1 VKRATPPG
9 PGRTS
14 SPVTLTRESG
24 GHPMGADR
32 PGADADV
39 MSAYITSVGAF
50 LPGEPIGNDELE
62 IYLGTIPGGSDRLRR
77 RMLEANGIEKR
88 HYAIDRNGDTLMLNE
103 ELAERA
109 VLDALQGR
117 GMSSRDIG
125 MLATGSTQGD
135 LPVPGFASMVHGRL
149 GGGPME
155 ILSAGGVCCSGVAAL
170 RAAEAAV
177 RLDRHRVA
185 VAVGSELVSRTLRAD
200 RFSSGQNPGF
210 DAEFLRWMLS
220 DGAGAAVVEP
230 EPRPDGLSLRIDWSH
245 LVSHAHRFPVCMY
258 AGAASPEAIGPGS
271 TWQDQPTPAEADGN
285 GMLNLRQDTSILNNI
300 VALGVEEY
308 VGLVREGRIAP
319 AEIDHLLVHYSSE
332 YFRSDI
338 VRLMSE
344 AGLMIPEDRWF
355 TNLRTKGNT
364 GAASIFIMLEE
375 AFNGGRF
382 SPGDRILLMVPE
394 SGRFSVSFVH
404 LTCVEGRQAGASTS
418 IPVETPAPVRTENA
432 SEWLLQELA
441 LVWAEFETKLSA
453 VPIVKR
459 IETRQASIE
468 DYRAL
473 LHNLRQQVM
482 EGARWITR
490 AASNLTVAHTDLRAE
505 FIEHAAEEQR
515 DFRMLEDDYVAVGG
529 RREDIESGEK
539 NVGSEALSAY
549 MFNQANREN
558 PFDLLG
564 AMYIIEGLGANKAT
578 HWVDLIREQLDL
590 DPGQVRF
597 ITYHGGAD
605 EEHTEK
611 MFQILRSDL
620 ITPEIARSIVHTARV
635 VGRLYALQLEEVD
648 HV

>member
-1 VKRATPPG
+1 
-9 PGRTS
+9 
-14 SPVTLTRESG
+14 
-24 GHPMGADR
+24 MD
-32 PGADADV
+32 
-39 MSAYITSVGAF
+39 AYITSVGAY

-62 IYLGTIPGGSDRLRR
+62 SYLGRIPGGSDRLRR

-88 HYAIDRNGDTLMLNE
+88 HYAIDRDGQTLMLNE

-109 VLDALQGR
+109 VLAALQGR
-117 GMSSRDIG
+117 GISPHDIG
-125 MLATGSTQGD
+125 MLATGTTQGD

-155 ILSAGGVCCSGVAAL
+155 ILSAGGVCCSGAAAL

-177 RLDRHRVA
+177 RLDRHQVA
-185 VAVGSELVSRTLRAD
+185 VAVGSELVSRTLRSD
-200 RFSSGQNPGF
+200 RFSMTRGF

-220 DGAGAAVVEP
+220 DGAGAVVVEP
-230 EPRPDGLSLRIDWSH
+230 RPRPDGISLRIDWSH

-258 AGAASPEAIGPGS
+258 AGAATPEDIGPGA
-271 TWQDQPTPAEADGN
+271 TWQDQTTPAQAHAE

-308 VGLVREGRIAP
+308 VGLVREGRIEP
-319 AEIDHLLVHYSSE
+319 ARIDHLLIHYSSE

-344 AGLMIPEDRWF
+344 AGLMIPEERWF
-355 TNLRTKGNT
+355 TNLATKGNT
-364 GAASIFIMLEE
+364 GAVSIFIMLEE
-375 AFNGGRF
+375 AFNAGRF

-404 LTCVEGRQAGASTS
+404 LTCVEGPKTVAATSTAEVRA
-418 IPVETPAPVRTENA
+418 PVETDNA
-432 SEWLLQELA
+432 SDWLLKELA
-441 LVWAEFETKLSA
+441 LVWAGFETQLSQ

-459 IETRQASIE
+459 IETGQATIE

-473 LHNLRQQVM
+473 LFNLRQQVM

-490 AASNLTVAHTDLRAE
+490 AASNLTVEHTELRAE

-529 RREDIESGEK
+529 RREDIQSGRK
-539 NVGSEALSAY
+539 NLGSEALSAY
-549 MFNQANREN
+549 MFNQANQEN
-558 PFDLLG
+558 PLDLLG

-578 HWVDLIREQLDL
+578 RWVELIGDQLDL
-590 DPGQVRF
+590 ADGQVRF

-620 ITPEIARSIVHTARV
+620 ITRDIAERIAHTARV
-635 VGRLYALQLEEVD
+635 VGRLYALQLEEID

>member
-1 VKRATPPG
+1 M
-9 PGRTS
+9 
-14 SPVTLTRESG
+14 LT
-24 GHPMGADR
+24 
-32 PGADADV
+32 V

-50 LPGEPIGNDELE
+50 LPGEPIGNDDLQS
-62 IYLGTIPGGSDRLRR
+62 YLGTVPGGSDRLRR
-77 RMLEANGIEKR
+77 RMLDANGIEKR
-88 HYAIDRNGDTLMLNE
+88 HYAIDRDGNSTMLNE

-109 VLDALQGR
+109 VLAALASR
-117 GMSSRDIG
+117 GLTAADVG
-125 MLATGSTQGD
+125 MLATGTTQGD

-155 ILSAGGVCCSGVAAL
+155 ILSAGGVCCSGAAAL
-170 RAAEAAV
+170 RAAEAAI

-185 VAVGSELVSRTLRAD
+185 VAVGSELVSRALRAD
-200 RFSSGQNPGF
+200 RFSQETSPGP

-220 DGAGAAVVEP
+220 DGAGAVVVEP

-258 AGAASPEAIGPGS
+258 AGAASNETIGPGA
-271 TWQDQPTPAEADGN
+271 TWQDRPTPAEAHDS

-308 VGLVREGRIAP
+308 IGLVREGRIVP
-319 AEIDHLLVHYSSE
+319 GEIDHLLVHYSSE

-338 VRLMSE
+338 VRLMGE
-344 AGLMIPEDRWF
+344 AGLMIPEERWF

-382 SPGDRILLMVPE
+382 SVGDRVLLMIPE

-404 LTCVEGRQAGASTS
+404 LSCVDGSSAS
-418 IPVETPAPVRTENA
+418 RTEFTAAASADPGPVTARAGEASA
-432 SEWLLQELA
+432 SEWLLEELA
-441 LVWAEFETKLSA
+441 LVWAGFETRLST

-459 IETRQASIE
+459 IETGTATIE
-468 DYRAL
+468 DYRSL
-473 LHNLRQQVM
+473 LYNLRQQVM

-490 AASNLTVAHTDLRAE
+490 ASSHLTVEHTELRAE

-529 RREDIESGEK
+529 RLQEIQSGEK
-539 NVGSEALSAY
+539 NVGSEALSAF

-558 PFDLLG
+558 PLDLLG
-564 AMYIIEGLGANKAT
+564 AMYIIEGLGANKASR
-578 HWVDLIREQLDL
+578 WVGQLREQLAL
-590 DPGQVRF
+590 EPGQVRF
-597 ITYHGGAD
+597 MAYHGGAD

-611 MFQILRSDL
+611 MFEILRSDL
-620 ITPEIARSIVHTARV
+620 ITREIAESIVHTARV
-635 VGRLYALQLEEVD
+635 VARLYALQLEEID
-648 HV
+648 NG

>member
-1 VKRATPPG
+1 M
-9 PGRTS
+9 
-14 SPVTLTRESG
+14 LTG
-24 GHPMGADR
+24 MD
-32 PGADADV
+32 
-39 MSAYITSVGAF
+39 AYITGVGAF

-62 IYLGTIPGGSDRLRR
+62 SYLGTIPGGSDRLRR

-88 HYAIDRNGDTLMLNE
+88 HYAIDRNGQTLMLNE

-109 VLDALQGR
+109 VLAALQGR
-117 GMSSRDIG
+117 GMSPRDIG
-125 MLATGSTQGD
+125 MLATGTTQGD
-135 LPVPGFASMVHGRL
+135 LAVPGFASMVHGRL
-149 GGGPME
+149 GGAPME
-155 ILSAGGVCCSGVAAL
+155 VLSAGGVCCSGAAAL
-170 RAAEAAV
+170 RAAEAAI

-200 RFSSGQNPGF
+200 RFSQKDGAGF

-220 DGAGAAVVEP
+220 DGAGAVVIEP
-230 EPRPDGLSLRIDWSH
+230 GPRTDGLSLRIDWSH

-258 AGAASPEAIGPGS
+258 AGAASPESVEPGA
-271 TWQDQPTPAEADGN
+271 TWQDQTTPAQAHSS
-285 GMLNLRQDTSILNNI
+285 GMLNLRQDTSTLNNI

-308 VGLVREGRIAP
+308 VKLVREGRIEPSA
-319 AEIDHLLVHYSSE
+319 IDHLLVHYSSE

-344 AGLMIPEDRWF
+344 AGLMIAEDRWF

-364 GAASIFIMLEE
+364 GAATIFIMLEE

-382 SPGDRILLMVPE
+382 SPGDRILLMIPE
-394 SGRFSVSFVH
+394 SGRFSVSFIH
-404 LTCVEGRQAGASTS
+404 LTCVDGSAMTDARETTG
-418 IPVETPAPVRTENA
+418 VETVTHETNAAPASNA

-441 LVWAEFETKLSA
+441 LVWAGFETQLSE
-453 VPIVKR
+453 VPIVRR
-459 IETRQASIE
+459 IERRQATLD
-468 DYRAL
+468 DYQAL
-473 LHNLRQQVM
+473 LFNLRQQVM

-490 AASNLTVAHTDLRAE
+490 AASNLTVEHTDLRAE

-515 DFRMLEDDYVAVGG
+515 DFRMLENDYVAVGG
-529 RREDIESGEK
+529 NREQIQTGRK
-539 NVGSEALSAY
+539 NPGSEALSAF

-578 HWVDLIREQLDL
+578 RWVELIRDQLDL
-590 DPGQVRF
+590 DPDQVTF

-611 MFQILRSDL
+611 MFEILRSDL
-620 ITPEIARSIVHTARV
+620 ITPDIAERIVHTARV
-635 VGRLYALQLEEVD
+635 VARLYALQLEEID
-648 HV
+648 RA